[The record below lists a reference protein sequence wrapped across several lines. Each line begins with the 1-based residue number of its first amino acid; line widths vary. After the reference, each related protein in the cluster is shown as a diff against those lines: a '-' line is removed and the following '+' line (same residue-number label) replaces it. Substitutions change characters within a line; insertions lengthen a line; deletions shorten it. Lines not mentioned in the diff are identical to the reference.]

1 MAVQRQH
8 ERTPTLGQLT
18 GEIMVFEPLAVTELS
33 ISGLAV
39 ETRFPLQLNSL
50 HEMRLTLGT
59 RSVVV
64 KGRVVHSH
72 VSDMD
77 QELVAY
83 HSGLEFVDLSA
94 HVHTAIAEFLAA
106 VHAHRAGV

>member
-1 MAVQRQH
+1 M
-8 ERTPTLGQLT
+8 LGQLS
-18 GEIMVFEPLAVTELS
+18 GEIMVYEPLAVTELS
-33 ISGLAV
+33 ITGLAV
-39 ETRFPLQLNSL
+39 ETRFPLHLNSL

-64 KGRVVHSH
+64 KGRVVHSR
-72 VSDMD
+72 VSDVD

-83 HSGLEFVDLSA
+83 QSGMEFVELPE

-106 VHAHRAGV
+106 VNAHRSGV

>member
-1 MAVQRQH
+1 M
-8 ERTPTLGQLT
+8 LGQLS
-18 GEIMVFEPLAVTELS
+18 GEIMVFEPMAVTELS
-33 ISGLAV
+33 ITGLAV

-64 KGRVVHSH
+64 KARVVHSH
-72 VSDMD
+72 VSDVD

-83 HSGLEFVDLSA
+83 RSGLEFVELPE
-94 HVHTAIAEFLAA
+94 HVHEALAEFLAA
-106 VHAHRAGV
+106 VNAHRAGV

>member
-1 MAVQRQH
+1 M
-8 ERTPTLGQLT
+8 LGQLS
-18 GEIMVFEPLAVTELS
+18 GEIMVFEPMAVTELS
-33 ISGLAV
+33 ITGLAV

-59 RSVVV
+59 RPVIV

-72 VSDMD
+72 VSDVD

-83 HSGLEFVDLSA
+83 HSGLEFVELPE
-94 HVHTAIAEFLAA
+94 HVQTVIAEFLAA
-106 VHAHRAGV
+106 VRAHRAGV

>member
-1 MAVQRQH
+1 M
-8 ERTPTLGQLT
+8 LGQLS
-18 GEIMVFEPLAVTELS
+18 GEIMVFEPMAVTELS
-33 ISGLAV
+33 VTGLAV
-39 ETRFPLQLNSL
+39 GTRFPLQLNSL

-64 KGRVVHSH
+64 KARVVHSH

-83 HSGLEFVDLSA
+83 HSGLEFVELPE

-106 VHAHRAGV
+106 VNAHRASV